1 MKVVAYQGEPG
12 AYSEMASV
20 NYFGRKNLSLSPSVT
35 FDSVFKKVSSG
46 QADFG
51 VVPIENSLY
60 GSVFETYD
68 LLLNYTL
75 TIVGELNLQI
85 HHYLM
90 AKNKYRVGQLKRIYS
105 HPQALGQC
113 SRFLSKL
120 KNTEVI
126 PEYDT
131 AGAAKIVSSLNEP
144 IAAIASLNAAERYN
158 LKIISGNIQ
167 NEKKNY
173 TRFLVIAP
181 KKAETKK
188 TETKKAET
196 KKTEAQAKDSKTSIC
211 FDLNST
217 PGSLFRAL
225 SVFALRD
232 IDLTKIESRPKPAK
246 TFQYLFYADLKGSLK
261 DKKVVNALN
270 HLKEISS
277 SVRVLGSYAAGK
289 TFKS

>member
-1 MKVVAYQGEPG
+1 MKVIAYQGEPG
-12 AYSEMASV
+12 AYSEMASIK
-20 NYFGRKNLSLSPSVT
+20 YFGGKNIRLSPSVT
-35 FDSVFKKVSSG
+35 FDSVFKKVSKG
-46 QADFG
+46 EADFG

-85 HHYLM
+85 HHYLLG
-90 AKNKYRVGQLKRIYS
+90 KDKHKLSQIRRIYS

-113 SRFLSKL
+113 SKFLTKL

-131 AGAAKIVSSLNEP
+131 AGAAKIVSSMDDAA
-144 IAAIASLNAAERYN
+144 AAIASRNAAEKYN
-158 LKIISGNIQ
+158 LKVISSNIQ
-167 NEKKNY
+167 NEKKNF
-173 TRFLVIAP
+173 TRFVVISSKAAEAP
-181 KKAETKK
+181 ARNT
-188 TETKKAET
+188 
-196 KKTEAQAKDSKTSIC
+196 KTSIC
-211 FDLNST
+211 FDLIST

-246 TFQYLFYADLKGSLK
+246 TFQYLFYMDLIGSAK
-261 DKKVVNALN
+261 DKKIVNALN
-270 HLKEISS
+270 HLKEISH
-277 SVRVLGSYAAGK
+277 SVRILGSYAIGK
-289 TFKS
+289 TFNS

>member
-1 MKVVAYQGEPG
+1 MKVIAYQGEPG
-12 AYSEMASV
+12 AYSEMASMK
-20 NYFGRKNLSLSPSVT
+20 YFSQKNIRLSPSVT

-46 QADFG
+46 EAHFG

-68 LLLNYTL
+68 LLLSYTL
-75 TIVGELNLQI
+75 SIVGELNLQI

-90 AKNKYRVGQLKRIYS
+90 AKDKYSVQQIKKIYS

-113 SRFLSKL
+113 SRFLSRL
-120 KNTEVI
+120 KKTEVI

-131 AGAAKIVSSLNEP
+131 AGAAKIVSLQDEP
-144 IAAIASLNAAERYN
+144 IAAIASQNAAEKYN
-158 LKIISGNIQ
+158 LKVISGNIQ
-167 NEKKNY
+167 NEKKNF
-173 TRFLVIAP
+173 TRFLIISP
-181 KKAETKK
+181 KKAE
-188 TETKKAET
+188 APV
-196 KKTEAQAKDSKTSIC
+196 KDSKTSIC
-211 FDLNST
+211 FDLKST

-246 TFQYLFYADLKGSLK
+246 TFQYLFYVDLLGSLK

-277 SVRVLGSYAAGK
+277 SVRILGSYAIGK
-289 TFKS
+289 TFQS

>member
-12 AYSEMASV
+12 AYSEMASM
-20 NYFGRKNLSLSPSVT
+20 NYFGGKNLRLSPSVT
-35 FDSVFKKVSSG
+35 FDSVFRKVSEG
-46 QADFG
+46 EADFG

-60 GSVFETYD
+60 GSVYETYD
-68 LLLNYTL
+68 LLVNYTL
-75 TIVGELNLQI
+75 TIIGELNLQI
-85 HHYLM
+85 HHYLLG
-90 AKNKYRVGQLKRIYS
+90 KSKYSIPQIKRIYS

-113 SRFLSKL
+113 SKFLTKL

-131 AGAAKIVSSLNEP
+131 AGAAKIVSSMDEP
-144 IAAIASLNAAERYN
+144 AAAIASKNAAERYN
-158 LKIISGNIQ
+158 LQVISSNIQ

-173 TRFLVIAP
+173 TRFVVISPKAQEAP
-181 KKAETKK
+181 L
-188 TETKKAET
+188 
-196 KKTEAQAKDSKTSIC
+196 KDSKTSIV

-246 TFQYLFYADLKGSLK
+246 TFQYLFYVDLKGSLK

-277 SVRVLGSYAAGK
+277 SVRVLGSYAIGK
-289 TFKS
+289 TFNT

>member
-20 NYFGRKNLSLSPSVT
+20 NYFGAKNIRLSPSVT
-35 FDSVFKKVSSG
+35 FDSVFKKVSEG
-46 QADFG
+46 EADYG

-60 GSVFETYD
+60 GSVYETYD
-68 LLLNYTL
+68 LLVNYTL
-75 TIVGELNLQI
+75 TIIGELNLQI
-85 HHYLM
+85 HHYLL
-90 AKNKYRVGQLKRIYS
+90 AKNKYRIAQIRRIYS

-113 SRFLSKL
+113 SKFLTKL

-131 AGAAKIVSSLNEP
+131 AGAAKIVSSMSEP
-144 IAAIASLNAAERYN
+144 AAAIASKNAAEKYN
-158 LKIISGNIQ
+158 LQVISSNIQ

-173 TRFLVIAP
+173 TRFVVISPKAQEAP
-181 KKAETKK
+181 L
-188 TETKKAET
+188 
-196 KKTEAQAKDSKTSIC
+196 KDSKTSIV
-211 FDLNST
+211 FDLTST

-277 SVRVLGSYAAGK
+277 SVRVLGSYAIGK
-289 TFKS
+289 IFNT

>member
-1 MKVVAYQGEPG
+1 MKVIAYQGEPG
-12 AYSEMASV
+12 AYSEMASI
-20 NYFGRKNLSLSPSVT
+20 NYFGGKNLRLSPSVT
-35 FDSVFKKVSSG
+35 FDSVFKKVSEG
-46 QADFG
+46 EADFG

-60 GSVFETYD
+60 GSVYETYD
-68 LLLNYTL
+68 LLVNYTL

-85 HHYLM
+85 HHYLLG
-90 AKNKYRVGQLKRIYS
+90 KKKYRIPEIKRIYS

-113 SRFLSKL
+113 SKFLTKL
-120 KNTEVI
+120 KNTDVI

-131 AGAAKIVSSLNEP
+131 AGAAKIVSSMDEP
-144 IAAIASLNAAERYN
+144 VAAIASKNAAERYN
-158 LKIISGNIQ
+158 LQVISSNIQ

-173 TRFLVIAP
+173 TRFVVISPKAQEAP
-181 KKAETKK
+181 L
-188 TETKKAET
+188 
-196 KKTEAQAKDSKTSIC
+196 KDSKTSIV
-211 FDLNST
+211 FDLTST

-246 TFQYLFYADLKGSLK
+246 TFQYLFYVDLKGSLK

-277 SVRVLGSYAAGK
+277 SVRVLGSYAIGK
-289 TFKS
+289 IFNT

>member
-1 MKVVAYQGEPG
+1 MKIAAYQGEPG
-12 AYSEMASV
+12 AYSEMASI
-20 NYFGRKNLSLSPSVT
+20 NYFGSKNLRLSPSVT
-35 FDSVFKKVSSG
+35 FDAVFKKVSSG
-46 QADFG
+46 EAAFG

-85 HHYLM
+85 HHYLL
-90 AKNKYRVGQLKRIYS
+90 AKEKYSVSQIRRIYS

-113 SRFLSKL
+113 SKFLTKL

-131 AGAAKIVSSLNEP
+131 AGAAKIVSSLDVP
-144 IAAIASLNAAERYN
+144 AAAIASKNAAEKYN
-158 LKIISGNIQ
+158 LKVISDNIQ

-173 TRFLVIAP
+173 TRFLVIS
-181 KKAETKK
+181 KKAM
-188 TETKKAET
+188 
-196 KKTEAQAKDSKTSIC
+196 EAPLKDSKTSIC

-246 TFQYLFYADLKGSLK
+246 TFQYLFYVDLKGSLK

-270 HLKEISS
+270 HLKEISN
-277 SVRVLGSYAAGK
+277 SVRVLGSYGIGK
-289 TFKS
+289 TFSS

>member
-1 MKVVAYQGEPG
+1 MKVIAYQGEPG
-12 AYSEMASV
+12 AYSEMASL
-20 NYFGRKNLSLSPSVT
+20 NYFGAKKIRLSPSVT
-35 FDSVFKKVSSG
+35 FDSVFKKVSTG
-46 QADFG
+46 EADYG

-75 TIVGELNLQI
+75 KIIGELNLQI
-85 HHYLM
+85 HHYLLG
-90 AKNKYRVGQLKRIYS
+90 KENYKISQIKRVYS

-113 SRFLSKL
+113 SKFLTKL

-131 AGAAKIVSSLNEP
+131 AGAAKIVAGLEEP
-144 IAAIASLNAAERYN
+144 VAAIASKNAAEKYK
-158 LKIISGNIQ
+158 LKVISSNIQ
-167 NEKKNY
+167 NEKKNF
-173 TRFLVIAP
+173 TRFLVISSKGVEAP
-181 KKAETKK
+181 V
-188 TETKKAET
+188 
-196 KKTEAQAKDSKTSIC
+196 KDTKTSIC
-211 FDLNST
+211 FDLVST

-246 TFQYLFYADLKGSLK
+246 TFQYLFYVDLKGSLN

-270 HLKEISS
+270 HLKEISN
-277 SVRVLGSYAAGK
+277 SVRILGSYGIGK
-289 TFKS
+289 TFVS

>member
-1 MKVVAYQGEPG
+1 MKVAAYQGEPG
-12 AYSEMASV
+12 AYSEMASM
-20 NYFGRKNLSLSPSVT
+20 NYFGAKNISLSPSVT
-35 FDSVFKKVSSG
+35 FDSVFKKVSTG
-46 QADFG
+46 EADFG

-75 TIVGELNLQI
+75 TIIGELNLQI
-85 HHYLM
+85 HHYLL
-90 AKNKYRVGQLKRIYS
+90 AKNRYKISQIKKIYS

-113 SRFLSKL
+113 SKFLTKL

-131 AGAAKIVSSLNEP
+131 AGAAKIVSSMNEP
-144 IAAIASLNAAERYN
+144 AAAIASKNAAEKYN
-158 LKIISGNIQ
+158 LQVISSNIQ

-173 TRFLVIAP
+173 TRFLVISRKALEAP
-181 KKAETKK
+181 V
-188 TETKKAET
+188 
-196 KKTEAQAKDSKTSIC
+196 KDAKTSIC
-211 FDLNST
+211 FDLIGT

-246 TFQYLFYADLKGSLK
+246 TFQYLFYMDLKGSVK

-289 TFKS
+289 TFNS